1 VDHLIY
7 DEMAE
12 NLKKDSY
19 EILDICNYTL
29 KIDTT
34 NFDLIDYDQIYTIIE
49 TSLQDN

>member
-7 DEMAE
+7 DEMTE
-12 NLKKDSY
+12 NLKKGSY
-19 EILDICNYTL
+19 DLDICEQTI

-34 NFDLIDYDQIYTIIE
+34 DFNLIDYDQIYKTIE